1 MNCLPT
7 KKPTVTTMQVF
18 TAIKEFNKKH
28 GFSPSIRELGSILGV
43 SSPGSV
49 HLHLDRLRKMG
60 WISSEPH
67 KARSIRIHR

>member
-1 MNCLPT
+1 MYLPT
-7 KKPTVTTMQVF
+7 KRPIVTTMQVF
-18 TAIKEFNKKH
+18 QAIKEFNKKH
-28 GFSPSIRELGSILGV
+28 GFSPSIRELGSILGI

-49 HLHLDRLRKMG
+49 YLHLDRLRKMG